1 MSIAYGGIEFSEPV
15 PLTEWR
21 APYRSGLFVVTVR
34 DAVAQPRP
42 YRAIYIGE
50 CGDFSDRRF
59 PFRHPAYP
67 CWLRLAGSD
76 ERIFISS
83 VPWPNSGPEQR
94 RAAELQLVRQYQPEC
109 NG

>member
-42 YRAIYIGE
+42 Y
-50 CGDFSDRRF
+50 F